1 MHYVP
6 DNLSQLPDEP
16 EQVEHEYL
24 VSVTVPVTV
33 EVSVTGIDEDDALK
47 EAKEELEKI
56 DIRRHITD
64 YDLSEMEVEQIE
76 HIRKEYKHGRRR

>member
-1 MHYVP
+1 MTYVP
-6 DNLSQLPDEP
+6 DNYDQLPDEP
-16 EQVEHEYL
+16 DQTEREYL

-33 EVSVTGIDEDDALK
+33 EVSVTGVDEDDALK

-64 YDLSEMEVEQIE
+64 YDLSEMEFEEVEQI
-76 HIRKEYKHGRRR
+76 